1 MGSLP
6 SFSLSTLWLTPPHTH
21 TYLPPFTHTSPLQEE
36 NLAETRMALHH
47 AENGLMFI
55 SSVVDAV
62 MELHPSTFRQLA
74 NDIDGNPSKYVL

>member
-1 MGSLP
+1 MALLSLCVVFLCCRCFP
-6 SFSLSTLWLTPPHTH
+6 V
-21 TYLPPFTHTSPLQEE
+21 QEE
-36 NLAETRMALHH
+36 SLAETRMALHH

-74 NDIDGNPSKYVL
+74 SDIDGNPSK